1 MSCGIHDCT
10 GNILEVGLQSAGRIW
25 LVQAFLGRH
34 VVQVFRGPGSSRVAE
49 RSETVRAARG
59 GKFELESWQR
69 GVHLAT
75 ITANGND
82 VDPPLGVSGSYRQG
96 RAATHQNR
104 TRHSNNKYP
113 KTPKAAV
120 CQWLLP
126 PKQAPGLTRKYGR
139 SD

>member
-1 MSCGIHDCT
+1 MIAQGTYSKLVSKALAVFGSYRLFSAAMLFKYSEALDQV
-10 GNILEVGLQSAGRIW
+10 ELQ
-25 LVQAFLGRH
+25 
-34 VVQVFRGPGSSRVAE
+34 E

-82 VDPPLGVSGSYRQG
+82 VDPPLGVSGSYRRG

-104 TRHSNNKYP
+104 TTHSNNKYP
-113 KTPKAAV
+113 KAPKAAV